1 MIYHAGFEIDPWMS
15 RFFPIEIGTFVLGML
30 GRRFYDA
37 YVVHMDRKSCM
48 AFGVSFVLL
57 TLFIYDIA
65 ILSYR
70 FHFSMSYMLWPY
82 YGLAALAIPCL
93 FHVTRHSKFDAF
105 LGNFSY
111 PLYLIHW
118 LVMYIYEAFTMTLHL
133 PMRDSPWRILI
144 LVALSLAFSW
154 LVIVMVEVPLDR
166 YRQRRY
172 ARMAAAPAAGSS

>member
-70 FHFSMSYMLWPY
+70 FH
-82 YGLAALAIPCL
+82 ALAL
-93 FHVTRHSKFDAF
+93 LRARGVGHTVSLSRDAAQQ
-105 LGNFSY
+105 
-111 PLYLIHW
+111 
-118 LVMYIYEAFTMTLHL
+118 V
-133 PMRDSPWRILI
+133 
-144 LVALSLAFSW
+144 
-154 LVIVMVEVPLDR
+154 
-166 YRQRRY
+166 
-172 ARMAAAPAAGSS
+172 